1 MECHYDYIIYT
12 DGSCLQNP
20 DGPGGYACLVLNAE
34 KDKILFEESF
44 GELSTTNN
52 RMELKAV
59 ILGLSLIET
68 PSKIKLITDS
78 KYIVNAFNQQW
89 VIKWQVDNWQTSK
102 KIPVSNQD
110 LWFELLN
117 IASFHNVDFEWTK
130 GHENDS
136 YNNYVDKLARDAAY
150 DIVFD

>member
-1 MECHYDYIIYT
+1 M
-12 DGSCLQNP
+12 
-20 DGPGGYACLVLNAE
+20 
-34 KDKILFEESF
+34 FEESF